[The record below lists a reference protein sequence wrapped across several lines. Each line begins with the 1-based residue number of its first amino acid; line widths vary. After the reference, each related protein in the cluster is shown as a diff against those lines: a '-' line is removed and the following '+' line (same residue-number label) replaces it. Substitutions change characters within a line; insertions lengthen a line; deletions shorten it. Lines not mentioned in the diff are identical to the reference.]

1 MAVPKVPATLIPDQN
16 DRNQSPKVE
25 NLTEVGPKRPVL
37 IQPTRNMDSSGE
49 TPNTLEYVGL
59 LAQYGHQEAD
69 DGVQDFIFC
78 CCSVAKSC
86 QTLCDPMN
94 CNTPGFPV
102 LDHLLEFA
110 QTHVHWVSDA
120 IQPSHPLSPSSP
132 LALNLSK
139 HQCLFQWVGSLHHV
153 A

>member
-1 MAVPKVPATLIPDQN
+1 MHQTCLHAMAVPKVPTTLIPDEN

-25 NLTEVGPKRPVL
+25 NLTEVGPNRPVL
-37 IQPTRNMDSSGE
+37 IQPTRNMDSYGE

-59 LAQYGHQEAD
+59 LTQYGHQEAD
-69 DGVQDFIFC
+69 DRVQGLIFC

-102 LDHLLEFA
+102 LYHLLEFA
-110 QTHVHWVSDA
+110 QTHVH
-120 IQPSHPLSPSSP
+120 
-132 LALNLSK
+132 
-139 HQCLFQWVGSLHHV
+139 
-153 A
+153 

>member
-1 MAVPKVPATLIPDQN
+1 MHQTCLHAMAVPKVPATLIPDQN

-37 IQPTRNMDSSGE
+37 IQPTRNMVSSGE

-94 CNTPGFPV
+94 CNTPGFLV
-102 LDHLLEFA
+102 LHYLLEFA
-110 QTHVHWVSDA
+110 QIHVH
-120 IQPSHPLSPSSP
+120 
-132 LALNLSK
+132 
-139 HQCLFQWVGSLHHV
+139 
-153 A
+153 